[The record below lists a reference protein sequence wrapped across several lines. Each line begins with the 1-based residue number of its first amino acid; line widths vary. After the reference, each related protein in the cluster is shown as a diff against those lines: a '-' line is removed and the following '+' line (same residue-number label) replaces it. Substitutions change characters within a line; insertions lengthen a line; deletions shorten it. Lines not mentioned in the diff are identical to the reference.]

1 MFPLFAVLFQLGSF
15 FADLDLILKVTGL
28 LLLMSFVR
36 THVQNAMLATLIT
49 IGLAGFLLFDG
60 WGIFGTGLVVYLAV
74 SFGVVGILVDLFFFG
89 GIMHRD
95 PEEVH
100 MEKQRAQMAQQQ
112 RGMSAHE
119 QALMRAR
126 GIHPEEMEEM
136 HHLEHGGEEM
146 DDHGGHE
153 GHGGEGVNSR
163 EMRENLHKLHQ
174 AGKALHGFHPHPPNR
189 AHRGGGH

>member
-74 SFGVVGILVDLFFFG
+74 SFGVVGILVDLFFFS
-89 GIMHRD
+89 GIKHANDPSAAEYASVPHQQAAPRMDPRMEAMMRSRGMD
-95 PEEVH
+95 PEEYA
-100 MEKQRAQMAQQQ
+100 EQMH
-112 RGMSAHE
+112 GLGEHE
-119 QALMRAR
+119 
-126 GIHPEEMEEM
+126 EEI
-136 HHLEHGGEEM
+136 
-146 DDHGGHE
+146 DHGGHG
-153 GHGGEGVNSR
+153 GHGGEGVNSV
-163 EMRENLHKLHQ
+163 EMRENRHKIQ
-174 AGKALHGFHPHPPNR
+174 KAGQALHGFHPHPPNR
-189 AHRGGGH
+189 AHRGHH

>member
-74 SFGVVGILVDLFFFG
+74 SFGVVGILVDIFFFG
-89 GIMHRD
+89 GIKHQNEFRQHEAPQASVPYQGAAHERMDPRMEAMMRSRGMD
-95 PEEVH
+95 PEEYA
-100 MEKQRAQMAQQQ
+100 EQM
-112 RGMSAHE
+112 HE
-119 QALMRAR
+119 
-126 GIHPEEMEEM
+126 
-136 HHLEHGGEEM
+136 LEGHDDGG
-146 DDHGGHE
+146 GGHG
-153 GHGGEGVNSR
+153 GHGGEGVNSV
-163 EMRENLHKLHQ
+163 EMRENRHKIQ
-174 AGKALHGFHPHPPNR
+174 KAGQALHGFHPHPPNR
-189 AHRGGGH
+189 AHRGHH